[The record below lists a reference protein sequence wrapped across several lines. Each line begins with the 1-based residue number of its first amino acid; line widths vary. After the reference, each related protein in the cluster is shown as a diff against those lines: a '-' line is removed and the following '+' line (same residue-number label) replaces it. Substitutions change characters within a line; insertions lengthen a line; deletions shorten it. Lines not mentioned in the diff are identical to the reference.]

1 MNAAAR
7 LVHQG
12 ALTRQYLFVLS
23 LTRRQMAVV
32 MLATAVLLSALGTI
46 YMTHVSRLLHAN
58 YQRSLFEQDRLH
70 IEHGQ
75 LLLERSAWMMQ
86 GRIQQLAENKLG
98 MIVPDHKSVVIVQE

>member
-12 ALTRQYLFVLS
+12 AFTRQYLMVVT
-23 LTRRQMAVV
+23 LTKRQMAVF
-32 MLATAVLLSALGTI
+32 MLATAVLLSALSTI
-46 YMTHVSRLLHAN
+46 YMTHISRLLHAN
-58 YQRSLFEQDRLH
+58 YQHSLFEQDRLQV
-70 IEHGQ
+70 EHGQ

-98 MIVPDHKSVVIVQE
+98 MVVPDSKSVVIVQE

>member
-7 LVHQG
+7 LVHQS
-12 ALTRQYLFVLS
+12 ALSRQYLLVLS
-23 LTRRQMAVV
+23 LTKRQMAVV
-32 MLATAVLLSALGTI
+32 LLATIVLLSALATI
-46 YMTHVSRLLHAN
+46 YITHVSRLLHAG
-58 YQRSLFEQDRLH
+58 YQHSLFEQDRLH

-98 MIVPDHKSVVIVQE
+98 MVVPDHKSVTIVQE